1 MASWQKYMKL
11 VDTPTRVQ
19 QARQSGILS
28 NISGTATERA
38 QGAYQN
44 VKANLPDV
52 YRGAPNRIDRLKQ
65 FDQMD
70 LDPIVNAGLDI
81 LADFTTQNHDDK
93 LFELQFSMEVSNSI
107 RTTIEEKLE
116 HWIALND
123 FESRL
128 YDLAR
133 DTYKYGDI
141 FLIRDPDTLELNAV
155 SPFQVDKI
163 VVNEAKGKCIETYFI
178 RDVSINI
185 REQVATLPDTSSSKP
200 LMGSGVSQPV
210 VLTMPSASPYMGSTV
225 SDRYGNSGLTISPVA
240 ADHVVHISLS
250 TGSEQNWPF
259 GRSVL
264 EPIWKVYKQ
273 KELLE
278 DAVVIYRMVRA
289 PERRVF
295 KVDIGELNGLKAQQ
309 AVERFKNEVHQKR
322 GLSKNRSNISTMDVG
337 YDAMSMVEDFFLPVR
352 ADGKGPSI
360 ETLPGGGNVGEI
372 TDLSYFNNQLIR
384 GMKVPSSY
392 LPSGDQDSQ
401 AWNDGKVGVVLVQEI
416 RFSKYCQRLQRKLI
430 KALDREFKFYLKKK
444 GFTIDA
450 ADFTLKFPPPINLSE
465 WAKLELMQTRVS
477 VYTQLEPNKIFA
489 KRFLLEEVM
498 GFDQEMF
505 DRNERYW
512 LEENQ
517 TQLRG
522 ATFVKSRDQ
531 QEEMLPG
538 LKSLGIDKV
547 SEPEET
553 DTGLTA
559 ELGAAEELPTG
570 EVS

>member
-19 QARQSGILS
+19 HARRSGFLNNQS
-28 NISGTATERA
+28 NTERA

-52 YRGAPNRIDRLKQ
+52 YRGAPNRLDRLKQ

-81 LADFTTQNHDDK
+81 LADFTTQNHDEK
-93 LFELQFSMEVSNSI
+93 LFELDFSMDVSNSI

-116 HWIALND
+116 HWVSLND
-123 FESRL
+123 FETRL

-133 DTYKYGDI
+133 DAYKYGDI
-141 FLIRDPDTLELNAV
+141 VMIRDPDTLELMSV

-163 VVNEAKGKCIETYFI
+163 VVNEAKGKSIETYFI
-178 RDVSINI
+178 RDVSLNV
-185 REQVATLPDTSSSKP
+185 REQVATLPDTSASKP

-210 VLTMPSASPYMGSTV
+210 VLTMPSSSPYMGSTV
-225 SDRYGNSGLTISPVA
+225 SDRYGNTGLTISPVSA
-240 ADHVVHISLS
+240 EHVVHISMS
-250 TGSEQNWPF
+250 TGAEQNWPF

-372 TDLSYFNNQLIR
+372 TDLSYFNSQLIR

-430 KALDREFKFYLKKK
+430 KSLDKEFKFYLKKK
-444 GFTIDA
+444 GFVIDA
-450 ADFTLKFPPPINLSE
+450 GDFSLKFPPPINLSE

-477 VYTQLEPNKIFA
+477 VFTQLESNKIFS

-512 LEENQ
+512 LEEHQ
-517 TQLRG
+517 DQLEG
-522 ATFVKSRDQ
+522 ATLVKSRDQ

-547 SEPEET
+547 SAPETEGPEPADEFSIEPTPGET
-553 DTGLTA
+553 I
-559 ELGAAEELPTG
+559 
-570 EVS
+570 